1 MTNRGPDAR
10 DAWLT
15 AKFVLDRRFIDDGL
29 DGKDRP

>member
-1 MTNRGPDAR
+1 MVDHAALEDT
-10 DAWLT
+10 WLT